1 MYNLML
7 YLDTNLRIF
16 LDTSILILGLGRGH
30 FDPLII
36 FILNCNL
43 LELELM
49 TLHFIIIF
57 LRDFHHIFYKS
68 VDV

>member
-36 FILNCNL
+36 LILNCNL
-43 LELELM
+43 WNSNSC
-49 TLHFIIIF
+49 HFITIF